1 MLKGAKKAVIRAP
14 HRFLGSKSIED
25 KVIIEWSKDFVT
37 AEEALSQIIRETKT
51 FISNWRD
58 LCKSQKEIALTLR
71 TIYEPIKD
79 DNQYRPVQETPQ
91 SSLTAV
97 AQYGEYIGDE
107 FKSTIEP
114 HLAYLEGPFLNK
126 LREARECMKAVQK
139 ILTKREHKKMD
150 FDRHSNSLE
159 KMLKR
164 RHSGGEAMS
173 EKEQLAITKEEQE
186 LDAATE
192 IFHEIDE
199 KVKSTIPFIL
209 TSMSEFLNPMTS
221 TLYMTQLK
229 VFESAQFLLA
239 KYGQQYGLAGSLAPI
254 AINTQTDVLDGSL
267 SYQTTTKK
275 EEREGSIVSDT
286 ASQATNGEEENET
299 SHKPISIP
307 ILTFTGEPEEYYDIM
322 NSWENSFLTVQPR
335 CEQGL
340 ATIREGSVVKI
351 PMGESRKTIKD
362 QAAQQINKIT
372 KRTVS
377 LGVEATSGL
386 AHRAVGKR
394 PKKYVD
400 NIQFSSAE
408 KGFFNNEAD
417 LLSMASFLENEGLN
431 SPPPGGYSVLN
442 RSSSDSS
449 SPRQSTSP
457 TTGNM
462 SSAMSGAFSFFSKK
476 PMLSDTNSRN
486 SRSRVSSLGGLN
498 NANTATTVNGT
509 YGRSPVTSLKF
520 TSGTSNFNNN
530 NNKSIH
536 SYHHH
541 HNVLLSPQEDRESKE
556 ALRTRV
562 RAALSTAAWTLGEDD
577 KTRESI
583 SGRLRSNSMRSYGY
597 ASGEE
602 SNNNSNSNLAKSN
615 TDSKEKHRR
624 LTDGNERAVA
634 LYTFNGAEPGDV
646 SFRVGEEIKVL
657 DHGDEDDDQW
667 WFGQTADGRVGLFPC
682 NYVKVL

>member
-1 MLKGAKKAVIRAP
+1 MLKGAKKAVVRAP

-25 KVIIEWSKDFVT
+25 KIIIEWSKDFVT
-37 AEEALSQIIRETKT
+37 AEEALSQIIRETKA
-51 FISNWRD
+51 FVSNWRD

-107 FKSTIEP
+107 FQSLIEP
-114 HLAYLEGPFLNK
+114 HLAYLEGPFISK
-126 LREARECMKAVQK
+126 LKEAKECMKAVQK
-139 ILTKREHKKMD
+139 ILVKREHKKMD

-164 RHSGGEAMS
+164 RHSGGEAMT

-199 KVKSTIPFIL
+199 KVKSTVPFIL
-209 TSMSEFLNPMTS
+209 TSMSEFLNPMTAR
-221 TLYMTQLK
+221 LYLTQLK
-229 VFESAQFLLA
+229 IFESAQFLLA
-239 KYGQQYGLAGSLAPI
+239 KYGQEYGLAGSLTPI
-254 AINTQTDVLDGSL
+254 AINTQTDVLLDGSL
-267 SYQTTTKK
+267 SYHTTKK
-275 EEREGSIVSDT
+275 EEKEDSGAHSETGSQVNEEDDES
-286 ASQATNGEEENET
+286 TNN
-299 SHKPISIP
+299 SNNKPTSIP
-307 ILTFTGEPEEYYDIM
+307 ILAFSGEPEEYFDIM
-322 NSWENSFLTVQPR
+322 NSWENAFLTVQPR

-340 ATIREGSVVKI
+340 TTIREGTTVKV
-351 PMGESRKTIKD
+351 PMGETRKTIKD
-362 QAAQQINKIT
+362 QAAKRINKIT

-377 LGVEATSGL
+377 FGKEATSDL
-386 AHRAVGKR
+386 AHRAIGKR
-394 PKKYVD
+394 PKKYVE

-408 KGFFNNEAD
+408 NGFFNNEAD
-417 LLSMASFLENEGLN
+417 LLSLATYLENEGLN
-431 SPPPGGYSVLN
+431 SSPPGGYSLLN

-449 SPRQSTSP
+449 SPRQSPSP
-457 TTGNM
+457 IGNM
-462 SSAMSGAFSFFSKK
+462 STAVSGAFSFFSKK
-476 PMLSDTNSRN
+476 PLLSDANTRN
-486 SRSRVSSLGGLN
+486 RPRVLSLGSN
-498 NANTATTVNGT
+498 SSSANSTF
-509 YGRSPVTSLKF
+509 GRSPVTSSKINKQNGS
-520 TSGTSNFNNN
+520 TSVNSNYNNN

-562 RAALSTAAWTLGEDD
+562 RAALSTAARTLGEDD

-583 SGRLRSNSMRSYGY
+583 SGRLRSNSTRSYGY

-602 SNNNSNSNLAKSN
+602 SVNKG
-615 TDSKEKHRR
+615 DSDTREEKHRR
-624 LTDGNERAVA
+624 LTSGNERAIA
-634 LYTFNGAEPGDV
+634 LYTFNGEEPGDV
-646 SFRVGEEIKVL
+646 SFRAGEEIRVL

-667 WFGQTADGRVGLFPC
+667 WFGQTADGRVGLFPR
-682 NYVKVL
+682 NYVNVL